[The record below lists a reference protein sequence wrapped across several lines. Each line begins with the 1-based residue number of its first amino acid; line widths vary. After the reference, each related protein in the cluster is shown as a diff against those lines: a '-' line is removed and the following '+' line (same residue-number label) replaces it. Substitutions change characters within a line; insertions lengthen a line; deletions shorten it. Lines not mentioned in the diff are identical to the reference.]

1 MPVVRAW
8 NHKYEHV
15 NKSYLFLDQQ
25 FTSAIFQGC
34 HWSCWLTDLFGFETK
49 VLEQNDKMKF
59 KIHQHR
65 ACIMAWCRTGGN
77 QLSKP
82 MLTLFIH
89 VYMRCYHYNDVI
101 MSAMASQIIG
111 VSIVSSTVCSGADQR
126 KRQSSASLAF
136 ESGIHRSPVNAT
148 LKGPVTRKKFPFDDV
163 IMVGRWVKRSE
174 LRTSQQI
181 QVKTKHIGRNKFEQ
195 ATSHSLDEWWP
206 SSRMHWGWDKMAAIS
221 QTTFRDAFSSLTTVA
236 FQLIQVQFIDALH
249 QN

>member
-1 MPVVRAW
+1 
-8 NHKYEHV
+8 
-15 NKSYLFLDQQ
+15 
-25 FTSAIFQGC
+25 
-34 HWSCWLTDLFGFETK
+34 
-49 VLEQNDKMKF
+49 
-59 KIHQHR
+59 
-65 ACIMAWCRTGGN
+65 MAWCRTGGN
-77 QLSKP
+77 QLSNP

-111 VSIVSSTVCSGADQR
+111 VSIVSSTVCSGADPR

-206 SSRMHWGWDKMAAIS
+206 SSRMHWGRDKMAAIS
-221 QTTFRDAFSSLTTVA
+221 QTTFRDAFSSLKTVA
-236 FQLIQVQFIDALH
+236 FQLILPVHWSLFRPGDSHYLNQWWLIYCGMYTSLSLNELTFLRPPSNITTILQTTYSGA
-249 QN
+249 